1 MYTDF
6 YLQFLD
12 LCFYFSPEIDHG
24 LIDYLIGI
32 DYLIVRERSVFGFIF
47 AGPLQMFFLFF

>member
-12 LCFYFSPEIDHG
+12 LCFYFSSEIDHG

-47 AGPLQMFFLFF
+47 AGPLQIFFLFF